1 MLAYQDTIIT
11 SLENEFQSFFILLRD
26 HTGYPK
32 KQRGKGTNKSGK
44 ALHQYMQ
51 SVCFYVISRCT
62 LRVIMSS
69 LRGKDIIIGPP
80 PSYSVYDS

>member
-32 KQRGKGTNKSGK
+32 NKGGRGRDKHIRQVYFKSYNVLPEGKG
-44 ALHQYMQ
+44 H
-51 SVCFYVISRCT
+51 
-62 LRVIMSS
+62 
-69 LRGKDIIIGPP
+69 IGPP
-80 PSYSVYDS
+80 PSYAVCYS